1 VTQIIFKKLSYVNI
15 ILRYIN
21 MSSIESLKHTTLFAV
36 GCRRDLEKS
45 IQNTQGK
52 DYGKSHTYYK
62 FCYSR

>member
-1 VTQIIFKKLSYVNI
+1 
-15 ILRYIN
+15 

-62 FCYSR
+62 FCYSRWHGEIMWPLCIK